1 MKTYTETVFFLH
13 VECVH
18 TDEIKKIYIK
28 NICSLV
34 TYFYFYFL
42 YYLIIKNINA
52 QYSIFASLFY

>member
-18 TDEIKKIYIK
+18 TDEIKKNIK
-28 NICSLV
+28 YMLLYY
-34 TYFYFYFL
+34 TYFYFL
-42 YYLIIKNINA
+42 YFYIWILKNINT